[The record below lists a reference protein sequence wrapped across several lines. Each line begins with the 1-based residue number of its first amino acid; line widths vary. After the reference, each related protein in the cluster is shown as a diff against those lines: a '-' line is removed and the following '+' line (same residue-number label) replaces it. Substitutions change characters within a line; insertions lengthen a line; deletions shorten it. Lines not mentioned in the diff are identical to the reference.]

1 MSSDKKH
8 RFGRNWMNEHVN
20 DSYVKKAK
28 KAGYRARS
36 AFKLEEIDKKDKLL
50 KPGQNVVD
58 LGAAPGGWCQ
68 YARKKL
74 GKKSR
79 LIAVDLLPI
88 EPIEGVEIIQGDF
101 TDQQVRQ
108 QINDMLDNKTIDLV
122 LSDMAPNISG
132 IVSADQARSIGL
144 AEGVLDW
151 SCSIL
156 ALDGGL
162 LMKVFQGSGFDQL
175 RKELLANF
183 RSVAVRKPDASRSRS
198 SEVYLLA
205 RGFKGIEAN

>member
-36 AFKLEEIDKKDKLL
+36 AFKLEEIDKRDRLL
-50 KPGQNVVD
+50 RPGMNVVD
-58 LGAAPGGWCQ
+58 LGAAPGSWCQ
-68 YARKKL
+68 YARTRL
-74 GKKSR
+74 GEKDH
-79 LIAVDLLPI
+79 LVALDLLPI
-88 EPIEGVEIIQGDF
+88 DPIDGVAFIQGDF
-101 TDQQVRQ
+101 TEDKVRSQ
-108 QINDMLDNKTIDLV
+108 LREMMDGRCVDLV

-132 IVSADQARSIGL
+132 IALSDQARSIGL

-151 SCSIL
+151 SCSVL
-156 ALDGGL
+156 VRDGGL

-175 RKELLANF
+175 RLELLTVF
-183 RSVAVRKPDASRSRS
+183 RSVATRKPGASRSRS
-198 SEVYLLA
+198 SEVFLLA
-205 RGFKGIEAN
+205 RGFKG

>member
-28 KAGYRARS
+28 KQGYRARS
-36 AFKLEEIDKKDKLL
+36 AFKLEEIDKKYKLL
-50 KPGQNVVD
+50 RPGLNVVD

-68 YARKKL
+68 YARTRL
-74 GKKSR
+74 GKKDN

-88 EPIEGVEIIQGDF
+88 KPIDGVEIIQGDF
-101 TDQQVRQ
+101 TDQEIRER
-108 QINDMLDNKTIDLV
+108 ISLMLEKQPVDLV
-122 LSDMAPNISG
+122 ISDMAPNISG
-132 IVSADQARSIGL
+132 IALADQARSIGL
-144 AEGVLDW
+144 AESVLDW
-151 SCSIL
+151 SCSVL
-156 ALDGGL
+156 AKDGAL

-175 RKELLANF
+175 RQEILKHF
-183 RSVAVRKPDASRSRS
+183 QSVITRKPDASRSRS

-205 RGFKGIEAN
+205 RKFKG

>member
-36 AFKLEEIDKKDKLL
+36 AFKLEEIDKRDRLL
-50 KPGQNVVD
+50 RPGMNVVD
-58 LGAAPGGWCQ
+58 LGAAPGSWCQ
-68 YARKKL
+68 YARTRL
-74 GKKSR
+74 GKKDH
-79 LIAVDLLPI
+79 LVAVDLLPI
-88 EPIEGVEIIQGDF
+88 DPIDGVVFIQGDF
-101 TDQQVRQ
+101 TEDKIRSKLRE
-108 QINDMLDNKTIDLV
+108 IMDGRGIDLV

-132 IVSADQARSIGL
+132 IALSDQARSIGL

-151 SCSIL
+151 SRSVL
-156 ALDGGL
+156 VRDGTL

-175 RKELLANF
+175 RQELLTVF
-183 RSVAVRKPDASRSRS
+183 RSVATRKPGASRSRS
-198 SEVYLLA
+198 SEVFLLA
-205 RGFKGIEAN
+205 RGFKG

>member
-36 AFKLEEIDKKDKLL
+36 VYKLEEIDKRDRLL
-50 KPGQNVVD
+50 RPGMNVVD
-58 LGAAPGGWCQ
+58 LGAAPGSWCQ
-68 YARKKL
+68 YARTRL
-74 GKKSR
+74 GEKDY
-79 LIAVDLLPI
+79 LVAVDLLPI
-88 EPIEGVEIIQGDF
+88 NPIEGVAFIQGDF
-101 TDQQVRQ
+101 TEDKIRSQLVEMMDGRGV
-108 QINDMLDNKTIDLV
+108 DLV

-132 IVSADQARSIGL
+132 IALSDQARSIGL

-151 SCSIL
+151 SRSVL
-156 ALDGGL
+156 VQDGTL

-175 RKELLANF
+175 RQELLTVF
-183 RSVAVRKPDASRSRS
+183 RSVASRKPGASRSRS
-198 SEVYLLA
+198 SEIFMLA
-205 RGFKGIEAN
+205 RGFKG

>member
-8 RFGRNWMNEHVN
+8 RFGRNWMNEHMN

-36 AFKLEEIDKKDKLL
+36 AYKLEEIDKKDKLL
-50 KPGQNVVD
+50 RPGQNVVD

-74 GKKSR
+74 GKKSH

-88 EPIEGVEIIQGDF
+88 EAIEGVQIIQGDF

-108 QINDMLDNKTIDLV
+108 QISDMLDNQPVDLV

-132 IVSADQARSIGL
+132 IASADQARSIGL

-151 SCSIL
+151 SCSVL
-156 ALDGGL
+156 STDGGL

-175 RKELLANF
+175 RKDILMSF
-183 RSVAVRKPDASRSRS
+183 RSLAVRKPDASRSRS
-198 SEVYLLA
+198 AEVYLLA
-205 RGFKGIEAN
+205 RGFKGI